1 MKTLYISL
9 AWLLIIIILWF
20 FVYNFVL
27 NNAINFFSDEL
38 NILHESVIKENY
50 NEAKPNI
57 DKIKKRWEE
66 TEKIWIYCVNQS
78 EVENIKSSI
87 SKIENYIKI
96 ENQAMAL
103 LEIEE
108 FKKFLSL
115 VKGNESLS
123 LENIF

>member
-1 MKTLYISL
+1 M
-9 AWLLIIIILWF
+9 LWF

>member
-9 AWLLIIIILWF
+9 AWLLIIIMLWF

>member
-9 AWLLIIIILWF
+9 AWLLCIIILWF
-20 FVYNFVL
+20 FVYNFIL
-27 NNAINFFSDEL
+27 DNSIKYFFDEL
-38 NILHESVIKENY
+38 DILYDNIIKENY
-50 NEAKPNI
+50 NEAKPII
-57 DKIKKRWEE
+57 DKINERWEK

-78 EVENIKSSI
+78 EVENIKASI
-87 SKIENYIKI
+87 NKIENYIKI
-96 ENQAMAL
+96 ENQTMAL